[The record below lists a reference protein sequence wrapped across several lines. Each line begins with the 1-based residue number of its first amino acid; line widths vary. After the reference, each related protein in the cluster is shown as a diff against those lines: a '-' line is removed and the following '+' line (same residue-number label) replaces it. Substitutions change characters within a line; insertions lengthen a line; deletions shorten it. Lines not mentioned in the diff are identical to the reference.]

1 MRYTKRLWWPLGK
14 LLSKATLT
22 VLGLGCIFTVAKVQA
37 AEPVFVVQD
46 PAVSDVLSPEA
57 LPPAFYDF
65 TPDEYWLEPRDSYW
79 LKFSNWVLRQERTQ
93 GARIQSLGI
102 WADRTFSGA
111 NTGLPHNE
119 SYLRLGFATE
129 SEYGD
134 PAQFDPEA
142 RFRLDVPTV
151 EEKLRLVIESESDE
165 LIPLSERRR
174 DRQLTEDERSETEA
188 TGALRYLSEVGD
200 AINLSNDVGVRLRF
214 PTDAFWRVTAD
225 KTWQLDDDWA
235 LEAEQR
241 LYYFHQD
248 GWGAR
253 SAIGVGRDLGNG
265 WDFLSASELEWIH
278 DDRKFEMA
286 QTFNFFKRLN
296 NRATLNPRLGILGES
311 QPTWRQTNIFA
322 DLTYRYR
329 LHSDWLFGE
338 IIPAMEFPR
347 DESFKDR
354 GSLILRI
361 ELYFS
366 GSIDRQ

>member
-1 MRYTKRLWWPLGK
+1 M
-14 LLSKATLT
+14 AAAHAQADDA
-22 VLGLGCIFTVAKVQA
+22 VFKVK
-37 AEPVFVVQD
+37 D
-46 PAVSDVLSPEA
+46 PSISDVLSPET
-57 LPPAFYDF
+57 LPPDFYDF
-65 TPDEYWLEPRDSYW
+65 APDDFWMEPKDSYW
-79 LKFSNWVLRQERTQ
+79 MNFSNWVLRQERTQ
-93 GARIQSLGI
+93 GQRVQSLGE

-111 NTGLPHNE
+111 KAGLPNNE

-174 DRQLTEDERSETEA
+174 DRQLTEDERSETQA
-188 TGALRYLSEVGD
+188 TGALRYFSEVGD

-225 KTWQLDDDWA
+225 KRWQLNNDWG
-235 LEAEQR
+235 LKAEQR

-248 GWGAR
+248 GWGTR
-253 SAIGVGRDLGNG
+253 SWLGVGRDFGNG
-265 WDFLSASELEWIH
+265 WNFLSASEMEWVH
-278 DDRKFEMA
+278 NDRRFEMA
-286 QTFNFFKRLN
+286 QTFNFYKRLN
-296 NRATLNPRLGILGES
+296 NRATLNPRFGILGES
-311 QPTWRQTNIFA
+311 RPTWRQTSLFA
-322 DLTYRYR
+322 DVTYRYR

-338 IIPAMEFPR
+338 IIPALEFPR
-347 DESFKDR
+347 AESFKDR
-354 GSLILRI
+354 ASLILRI

-366 GSIDRQ
+366 GSIDRS

>member
-1 MRYTKRLWWPLGK
+1 MGK
-14 LLSKATLT
+14 ELSSAFR
-22 VLGLGCIFTVAKVQA
+22 LGLGLWFAAWSVQA

-46 PAVSDVLSPEA
+46 RPVSQVLAPES
-57 LPPAFYDF
+57 LPPDFYDF
-65 TPDEYWLEPRDSYW
+65 TPEDYWMEPRDSYW
-79 LKFSNWVLRQERTQ
+79 LNFSNWVLRQERTQ
-93 GARIQSLGI
+93 GERIQALGE

-111 NTGLPHNE
+111 DAGLPNNQ

-200 AINLSNDVGVRLRF
+200 AINLSADVGVRLRF

-225 KTWQLDDDWA
+225 KRWQLNEDWR
-235 LEAEQR
+235 LKAEQR

-253 SAIGVGRDLGNG
+253 TSFGFTRALGNG
-265 WDFLSASELEWIH
+265 WDFLAASEMEWIH
-278 DDRKFEMA
+278 DDRMFDLA
-286 QTFNFFKRLN
+286 QTFNFYKRLN
-296 NRATLNPRLGILGES
+296 NRSTLNPRLGMLGES
-311 QPTWRQTNIFA
+311 EPTWRQTSIFA
-322 DLTYRYR
+322 DVTYRYR

-338 IIPAMEFPR
+338 IIPALEFPR

-366 GSIDRQ
+366 GSIDRT

>member
-1 MRYTKRLWWPLGK
+1 MN
-14 LLSKATLT
+14 
-22 VLGLGCIFTVAKVQA
+22 AKQQ
-37 AEPVFVVQD
+37 P
-46 PAVSDVLSPEA
+46 
-57 LPPAFYDF
+57 
-65 TPDEYWLEPRDSYW
+65 T
-79 LKFSNWVLRQERTQ
+79 
-93 GARIQSLGI
+93 
-102 WADRTFSGA
+102 
-111 NTGLPHNE
+111 
-119 SYLRLGFATE
+119 
-129 SEYGD
+129 
-134 PAQFDPEA
+134 
-142 RFRLDVPTV
+142 TV

-311 QPTWRQTNIFA
+311 QPTWRQTNTTGWPTTSTKASTSI
-322 DLTYRYR
+322 
-329 LHSDWLFGE
+329 SSW
-338 IIPAMEFPR
+338 PPPR
-347 DESFKDR
+347 NNWAYVSPWPLNISCKACPTPQLATTTMI
-354 GSLILRI
+354 STIV
-361 ELYFS
+361 
-366 GSIDRQ
+366 